1 MEVIYEFCAFIVHSL
16 VNNRMQTMFE
26 FNVVLKLLSG
36 CEIAIGYN
44 HCVLTKTFYKL
55 LQKELE
61 CVKTFK
67 MNLSHYR
74 TIDK

>member
-1 MEVIYEFCAFIVHSL
+1 
-16 VNNRMQTMFE
+16 MFE